1 MRRLLTSDFA
11 GISRAVLENFLK
23 EIGAKTNPHWST
35 PALQQIAA
43 LQCNYM
49 QIWPTFLN
57 GTEEEKKPNPELS
70 EPPSKPTEE
79 SAPVEIEKTP
89 EPPAP
94 KNWVRCSGIQMEA
107 EICKTAPAI
116 CTWLNKNGVES
127 DDLKKFAV
135 GVRHCLS
142 SAASVSVLMD
152 DGKALLFQKVTG
164 EEEEEE

>member
-11 GISRAVLENFLK
+11 GISRAVLEDFLK

-49 QIWPTFLN
+49 QIWPPFLS
-57 GTEEEKKPNPELS
+57 GTEEEKRPNTEIPE
-70 EPPSKPTEE
+70 KQAEE
-79 SAPVEIEKTP
+79 SAPAEIEKTL

-94 KNWVRCSGIQMEA
+94 KNWVRCSGIKMEA

-116 CTWLNKNGVES
+116 CSWLKKNGVES

-152 DGKALLFQKVTG
+152 DGKALLFQKYTG
-164 EEEEEE
+164 EEEEEEE

>member
-11 GISRAVLENFLK
+11 EISRDVLENFLK

-49 QIWPTFLN
+49 QIWPPFIH
-57 GTEEEKKPNPELS
+57 GTEEEKKPNPEIP
-70 EPPSKPTEE
+70 EKQAEE
-79 SAPVEIEKTP
+79 SAPAEIEKTP
-89 EPPAP
+89 DPPEP

-107 EICKTAPAI
+107 EICKTAPQIAG
-116 CTWLNKNGVES
+116 WLQKNGVES

-152 DGKALLFQKVTG
+152 DGKSLLFQKVTG
-164 EEEEEE
+164 EDEE

>member
-11 GISRAVLENFLK
+11 GISRAVLEDFLK
-23 EIGAKTNPHWST
+23 DIGAKINPHWST

-49 QIWPTFLN
+49 QIWPPFLN
-57 GTEEEKKPNPELS
+57 GSEEEKRPNPEIP
-70 EPPSKPTEE
+70 EKPAEE
-79 SAPVEIEKTP
+79 SATAEIEKTP

-127 DDLKKFAV
+127 EDLKKFAV

-152 DGKALLFQKVTG
+152 DGKALLFQKYTG
-164 EEEEEE
+164 EEDEEE

>member
-11 GISRAVLENFLK
+11 GISRAVLEDFLK

-49 QIWPTFLN
+49 QIWPAFLS
-57 GTEEEKKPNPELS
+57 GTEEEKKPNPEID
-70 EPPSKPTEE
+70 E
-79 SAPVEIEKTP
+79 SSTAEIEKTP

-116 CTWLNKNGVES
+116 CNWLKKNGVES

-135 GVRHCLS
+135 GVRHVLS
-142 SAASVSVLMD
+142 SASSVSVLMD
-152 DGKALLFQKVTG
+152 DGKALLFQKYTG

>member
-49 QIWPTFLN
+49 QIWPPFLS
-57 GTEEEKKPNPELS
+57 GTEEEKRPAEIPEKPA
-70 EPPSKPTEE
+70 EE

-116 CTWLNKNGVES
+116 CNWLNKNGVES

-152 DGKALLFQKVTG
+152 DGKALLFQKYTG

>member
-1 MRRLLTSDFA
+1 MRRLITSDFA
-11 GISRAVLENFLK
+11 GIPRAVLEDFLK
-23 EIGAKTNPHWST
+23 DIGAKTNPHWST

-49 QIWPTFLN
+49 QIWPPFLN
-57 GTEEEKKPNPELS
+57 GTEEEKRPNPEIQ
-70 EPPSKPTEE
+70 EKPAEE
-79 SAPVEIEKTP
+79 SAPAEIEKTP

-107 EICKTAPAI
+107 EICKTAPKIAE
-116 CTWLNKNGVES
+116 WLKKNGVES
-127 DDLKKFAV
+127 EDLKKFAV
-135 GVRHCLS
+135 GVRHCLT

-152 DGKALLFQKVTG
+152 DGKALLFQKYTG